1 MAERLRLIGITRPGT
16 ADNTGAEAQR
26 IVALLDSGA
35 LERMHIRKDDAA
47 EAYRLIDALPARLH
61 GRLSLHRVP
70 VPDGSQVRAHGGE
83 TGSSC
88 SCHSL
93 DEAEAE
99 IGRRDYLFVSPVF
112 DSISKPGYRAVTFD
126 TDRIRRLSARGSATL
141 TALGGVTPERLAQVR
156 QMGFGGAAMLGCLW
170 TGDVNEIIDK
180 LLCYNL

>member
-16 ADNTGAEAQR
+16 ADSTEAEARR

-35 LERMHIRKDDAA
+35 LGRMHIRKDDAA
-47 EAYRLIDALPARLH
+47 GAYRLIGALPARLH
-61 GRLSLHRVP
+61 GRLSLHRVA
-70 VPDGSQVRAHGGE
+70 VPDGSPVWAHGPEGR
-83 TGSSC
+83 SC
-88 SCHSL
+88 SCHTL
-93 DEAEAE
+93 DEAEVE
-99 IGRRDYLFVSPVF
+99 VGRRDYLFVSPVF

-126 TDRIRRLSARGSATL
+126 TDRIRRLTTRGGATL

-170 TGDVNEIIDK
+170 EGDVNETIDR